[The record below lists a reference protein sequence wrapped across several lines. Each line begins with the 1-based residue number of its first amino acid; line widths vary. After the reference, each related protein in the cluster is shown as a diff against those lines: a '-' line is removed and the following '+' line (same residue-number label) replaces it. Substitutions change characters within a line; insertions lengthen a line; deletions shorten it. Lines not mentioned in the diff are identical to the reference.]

1 MFTAL
6 STKYFYDTYND
17 WTNSPDMLLD
27 PVTTVSRIALLQ
39 YKPPGTKI
47 SIHDHKIGYMESSIY
62 QGTWRM
68 FQGDQREDLKN
79 LYKPIVACVKWW
91 GDYPGVKDIIREAI
105 LGINI
110 LKNTYSETSTIFHTL
125 SLYKTIMEHYLD
137 KQPIDHLVDSALD
150 TNDPPSEDIIGLWK
164 KKEIEVVST
173 LIRNIVYYAE
183 NEELK
188 KIHME
193 PLEKLL
199 DGKEQMLQDIL
210 RRRIRSF

>member
-1 MFTAL
+1 
-6 STKYFYDTYND
+6 
-17 WTNSPDMLLD
+17 
-27 PVTTVSRIALLQ
+27 
-39 YKPPGTKI
+39 
-47 SIHDHKIGYMESSIY
+47 
-62 QGTWRM
+62 
-68 FQGDQREDLKN
+68 
-79 LYKPIVACVKWW
+79 
-91 GDYPGVKDIIREAI
+91 
-105 LGINI
+105 
-110 LKNTYSETSTIFHTL
+110 
-125 SLYKTIMEHYLD
+125 MEHYLD

-150 TNDPPSEDIIGLWK
+150 VNDPPSEDIIGLWK

-210 RRRIRSF
+210 HRRIRSF